1 MPTLIINAAYYLWL
15 GLQTVGIAISQAT
28 AIFIVKS
35 IAVIGA
41 SMATS
46 KLLAPKMPS
55 MADSLGSRGQMT
67 RSPISARQI
76 IYGRAKV
83 AGSIVYLSTT
93 GAKNEYLHMVLAI
106 AGHEVEE
113 LGDVY
118 FNEDVAL
125 TGAGDGNATG
135 KYAGYAEIYKKLGA
149 SGQTAFS
156 TLVTDT
162 ASLADGKWTNDHK
175 LTGIACIYV
184 RLKWSTEVFVGGIPN
199 VTVVVKGKKV
209 YDPRTTTTAY
219 STNSALCLR
228 DYLTSSLGMGMSAG
242 EIDDTACIVAAN
254 VCDEQVQ
261 ILPLSPATYE
271 NRYETNGI
279 ISTSESP
286 DAAIA
291 KLLSAMAGLS
301 AYSSGQVVMYAGT
314 YQIPTLTL
322 TEKHFV
328 GPLSVTTRTSAR
340 DRVNTVKGV
349 YVSEEN
355 QWQPSDFPVITSAT
369 YVTQDNGT
377 KYTRDVSLPFTISPS
392 CAQRL
397 AVIEL
402 RRARQEIVLTARFRL
417 EAMQLRAG
425 ETVMISN
432 TKLGWTNKV
441 FEVMEWRFVADG
453 QPPQLA
459 VDMTLREIDSTV
471 YSWTVSDEIAVAD
484 APNTTLPNPFVVTAP
499 TGLTLVA
506 DGTTQQYQADGTAL
520 PRIKVSWSAPSEEF
534 VQSGG
539 FVGIEYKETTATTY
553 LTWGRLPGDQT
564 LDYISSDVRIGTGY
578 NVRIY
583 SESYFKVS
591 SSYVSGV
598 VTVAQDTVAPSIP
611 TSLTANIGTG
621 KAVSLDWDDVTAA
634 DLSEYGVYRNTTG
647 VTPASAT
654 VSKIAETR
662 SSRFFDAEVAIGT
675 TYYYWVNAYDRLENV
690 SGFSNRAEARPLGVT
705 ASPDL
710 TPPSTPSAPTFKS
723 ERVYESSDGNIF
735 AAIVI
740 TVPAVPSGG
749 VALDVLSRITG
760 ADGYKL
766 EGQIDSA
773 TATAF
778 EIDDLTPGQSY
789 DFVCRGV
796 NSSGIYSALST
807 ALTRTAPSDTIAP
820 NTPTGVA
827 AFVGTGRAVS
837 LSWTAVTAT
846 DIWEYGIY
854 RNTTSTTPAT
864 TATNKIAEVDSTRF
878 FDADVTIGTTYY
890 YWVAA
895 IDTSENYSG
904 FSTRVQAIPSVITA
918 GPVDNTPPSTPSAP
932 TFVSQAV
939 YLSKDGTTFVRVTL
953 NAPALPTGGVSLDV
967 LYRRSGASEWIIG
980 NQITATGNVSID
992 DLTPGEAYQFATRA
1006 VSFSGILSAVSS
1018 TLSYTTTGDTTAPA
1032 TPTGL
1037 VATIGTGRSVSL
1049 DWADNTETDFAEY
1062 GVYRNT
1068 TSTTPASTATDK
1080 IAETRASRFVDTEVI
1095 SGTTYYY
1102 WVNAYDRSEN
1112 VSGFS
1117 SRVQATPIVISS
1129 GEIDS
1134 TAPSNPTAL
1143 TSITNSIYLASDGGA
1158 RSLVVVTVAALPAN
1172 ARLQNVLYRKQGSAT
1187 AYEVA
1192 AQLANSGAVS
1202 AVIDDLTPGVTYD
1215 IASQAWSFTN
1225 IASAVVTAAFSPF
1238 VSALP
1243 AAPANPTGGNL
1254 SGDGVKPKYF
1264 PGTEVFL
1271 FGTRV
1276 GWSPNTEKDFAY
1288 YEIKATTTD
1297 SDSATNY
1304 SWTPY
1309 DGVNSFIQTRDNEC
1323 FLYNATLGAGYVR
1336 IRAVNRAGVASGW
1349 VSLGNANSVGNASIG
1364 TGSMAG
1370 QNFNDV
1376 DITGGKVKIPIT
1388 VAGTQYRGFEANE
1401 TTAVDVYAVNL
1412 RVYDS
1417 TTTQKLRVD
1426 NATGDVYVQSSKVLS
1441 TRYATTPTTLDEV
1454 ISALQHHGLVP

>member
-1 MPTLIINAAYYLWL
+1 MPTLIVNAAYYLWL

-55 MADSLGSRGQMT
+55 MADSLGSRGQMI
-67 RSPISARQI
+67 RSPIAARQI
-76 IYGRAKV
+76 IYGRSKV
-83 AGSIVYLSTT
+83 AGAIVYLSTT

-118 FNEDVAL
+118 FNEDLAL
-125 TGAGDGNATG
+125 SGAGDGSATG
-135 KYAGYAEIYKKLGA
+135 KYAGYADIYKKRGA

-162 ASLADGKWTNDHK
+162 ASLTDGKWTSDHK

-184 RLKWSTEVFVGGIPN
+184 RLKWNTEVFVGGIPN
-199 VTVVVKGKKV
+199 VTVIVKGKKV

-228 DYLTSSLGMGMSAG
+228 DYLTSSLGMAMAST
-242 EIDDTACIVAAN
+242 EIDDTACTVAAN

-261 ILPLSPATYE
+261 ILPVSPTTYE
-271 NRYETNGI
+271 KRYETNGV

-291 KLLSAMAGLS
+291 KLLSAMAGLT
-301 AYSSGQVVMYAGT
+301 AYSSGQIVMYAGT
-314 YQIPTLTL
+314 YQIPTISLS
-322 TEKHFV
+322 EKHFV

-369 YVTQDNGT
+369 YVTQDNSI

-432 TKLGWTNKV
+432 SKLGWTNKV
-441 FEVMEWRFVADG
+441 FEIMEWRFVADG

-484 APNTTLPNPFVVTAP
+484 AKNTTLPNPFTIAAP
-499 TGLTLVA
+499 TSLSLVA

-520 PRIKVSWSAPSEEF
+520 PRIRVSWSAPSEEF

-539 FVGIEYKETTATTY
+539 FVGIEYKESTATTY
-553 LTWGRLPGDQT
+553 LQWARVPGDQT
-564 LDYISSDVRIGTGY
+564 LEYISSDVRIGTNY
-578 NVRIY
+578 NVRVY

-591 SSYVSGV
+591 SSYATGS
-598 VTVAQDTVAPSIP
+598 VTVAPDTTAPSVP

-621 KAVSLDWDDVTAA
+621 KAVSLDWDDVTAP
-634 DLSEYGVYRNTTG
+634 DFSEYGIYRNTTG

-654 VSKIAETR
+654 TNKIAEAR
-662 SSRFFDAEVAIGT
+662 SSRFFDAEVNVGT

-690 SGFSNRAEARPLGVT
+690 SGFSNRAQATPQT
-705 ASPDL
+705 ITSSPDL
-710 TPPSTPSAPTFKS
+710 TPPNTPSAPTFIS
-723 ERVYESSDGNIF
+723 ERVYESSDGTTS
-735 AAIVI
+735 AAISI
-740 TVPAVPSGG
+740 TVPGLPTGG
-749 VALDVLSRITG
+749 IALDILSRISGTS
-760 ADGYKL
+760 GYKT
-766 EGQIDSA
+766 EGQVDSA

-778 EIDDLTPGQSY
+778 EIDDLVPGITY
-789 DFVCRGV
+789 EFACRAVNTAGV
-796 NSSGIYSALST
+796 FSAVST
-807 ALTRTAPSDTIAP
+807 ALSRTAPSDTIAP
-820 NTPTGVA
+820 NAPTGLSA
-827 AFVGTGRAVS
+827 AVGTGRAVS
-837 LSWTAVTAT
+837 LSWTAVTAN
-846 DIWEYGIY
+846 DIFEYGVY
-854 RNTTSTTPAT
+854 RNTTGVTPGT
-864 TATNKIAEVDSTRF
+864 TATNKIAEVN
-878 FDADVTIGTTYY
+878 AD
-890 YWVAA
+890 
-895 IDTSENYSG
+895 
-904 FSTRVQAIPSVITA
+904 
-918 GPVDNTPPSTPSAP
+918 
-932 TFVSQAV
+932 
-939 YLSKDGTTFVRVTL
+939 
-953 NAPALPTGGVSLDV
+953 
-967 LYRRSGASEWIIG
+967 
-980 NQITATGNVSID
+980 
-992 DLTPGEAYQFATRA
+992 
-1006 VSFSGILSAVSS
+1006 
-1018 TLSYTTTGDTTAPA
+1018 
-1032 TPTGL
+1032 
-1037 VATIGTGRSVSL
+1037 
-1049 DWADNTETDFAEY
+1049 
-1062 GVYRNT
+1062 
-1068 TSTTPASTATDK
+1068 
-1080 IAETRASRFVDTEVI
+1080 RFVDTTVNF
-1095 SGTTYYY
+1095 GTTYYY
-1102 WVNAYDRSEN
+1102 WVNAIDATEN
-1112 VSGFS
+1112 YSGFS
-1117 SRVQATPIVISS
+1117 SSVNATPVVVTS
-1129 GEIDS
+1129 GSIDS
-1134 TAPSNPTAL
+1134 TAPSDPTAL
-1143 TSITNSIYLASDGGA
+1143 TKISDTIYLASDGGA
-1158 RSLVVVTVAALPAN
+1158 RVLVTVTVAALPSG
-1172 ARLQNVLYRKQGSAT
+1172 ARIQNILYRKQGAAT
-1187 AYEVA
+1187 GYEIA
-1192 AQLANSGAVS
+1192 GQFGNSGAIS
-1202 AVIDDLTPGVTYD
+1202 AVLDDLTPGVTYD

-1225 IASAVVTAAFSPF
+1225 IPSNVVTAAFSPYLAIT
-1238 VSALP
+1238 STS
-1243 AAPANPTGGNL
+1243 APATPTGGNL
-1254 SGDGVKPKYF
+1254 SGDGVAPKYF

-1276 GWSPNTEKDFAY
+1276 GWSRNTEKDLAY
-1288 YEIKATTTD
+1288 YEVKATTTD

-1309 DGVNSFIQTRDNEC
+1309 DGANSIVQTHNTTC

-1336 IRAVNRAGVASGW
+1336 VRAVNRAGVASGW
-1349 VSLGNANSVGNASIG
+1349 ASLGNANSIGNSSIG
-1364 TGSMAG
+1364 TGNLAG
-1370 QNFNDV
+1370 QNANDV
-1376 DITGGKVKIPIT
+1376 DLTGGTVASVTMNAVSITATKVKVPIT
-1388 VAGTQYRGFEANE
+1388 VLGTQYRGLEANE

-1412 RVYDS
+1412 RVFDN
-1417 TTTQKLRVD
+1417 TTTQKMRVD
-1426 NATGDVYVQSSKVLS
+1426 NATGEVYVQSSKVLS
-1441 TRYATTPTTLDEV
+1441 TRYGTRPTTLNEV

>member
-1 MPTLIINAAYYLWL
+1 MPTLIVNAAYYLWL

-55 MADSLGSRGQMT
+55 MADSLGSRGQMI
-67 RSPISARQI
+67 RSPIAARQI

-83 AGSIVYLSTT
+83 AGAIVYLSTT
-93 GAKNEYLHMVLAI
+93 GSKNEYLHMVLAI

-118 FNEDVAL
+118 FNEDLAL
-125 TGAGDGNATG
+125 SGAGDGSATG

-156 TLVTDT
+156 TLITDT
-162 ASLADGKWTNDHK
+162 ASLTDGKWTSDHK

-184 RLKWSTEVFVGGIPN
+184 RLKWNTEVFVGGIPN
-199 VTVVVKGKKV
+199 VTVLVKGKKV
-209 YDPRTTTTAY
+209 YDPRTATTVY

-228 DYLTSSLGMGMSAG
+228 DYLTSSLGMAMEST
-242 EIDDTACIVAAN
+242 EIDDTACTVAAN

-261 ILPLSPATYE
+261 ILPLSPTTYE
-271 NRYETNGI
+271 KRYETNGV

-291 KLLSAMAGLS
+291 KLLSAMAGLT

-314 YQIPTLTL
+314 YQIPTISLS
-322 TEKHFV
+322 EKHFV

-369 YVTQDNGT
+369 YVTEDNSI

-432 TKLGWTNKV
+432 SKLGWTNKV
-441 FEVMEWRFVADG
+441 FEVMEWRFCADG

-484 APNTTLPNPFVVTAP
+484 APNTTLPNPFSVTAP
-499 TGLTLVA
+499 TSLTLVA

-553 LTWGRLPGDQT
+553 LTWGRVPGDQT
-564 LDYISSDVRIGTGY
+564 LEYISSDVRIGTGY

-583 SESYFKVS
+583 AESYFKVS
-591 SSYVSGV
+591 SSYASGV
-598 VTVAQDTVAPSIP
+598 VTVQKDTVAPSIP
-611 TSLTANIGTG
+611 TGLTANIGTG
-621 KAVSLDWDDVTAA
+621 KAVSLDWDDVTTE

-647 VTPASAT
+647 VTPSST
-654 VSKIAETR
+654 VADKIAETR

-675 TYYYWVNAYDRLENV
+675 TYYYWVNAFDRLENV
-690 SGFSNRAEARPLGVT
+690 SGFSNRAAAQPLGIT

-710 TPPSTPSAPTFKS
+710 TPPSTPSAPTYKS
-723 ERVYESSDGNIF
+723 QRTYESSDGTIL

-749 VALDVLSRITG
+749 VALDILSRVTS

-766 EGQIDSA
+766 EGQIDNAAAS
-773 TATAF
+773 AF
-778 EIDDLTPGQSY
+778 EIDDLTPGVSY

-807 ALTRTAPSDTIAP
+807 ALTRVAPSDTTAP
-820 NTPTGVA
+820 NAPTGLSA
-827 AFVGTGRAVS
+827 AVGTGRAVS
-837 LSWTAVTAT
+837 LSWAVVTAT
-846 DIWEYGIY
+846 DISEYGVY
-854 RNTTSTTPAT
+854 RNTTGTTPAT
-864 TATNKIAEVDSTRF
+864 TATNKIAEV
-878 FDADVTIGTTYY
+878 
-890 YWVAA
+890 
-895 IDTSENYSG
+895 
-904 FSTRVQAIPSVITA
+904 
-918 GPVDNTPPSTPSAP
+918 
-932 TFVSQAV
+932 
-939 YLSKDGTTFVRVTL
+939 
-953 NAPALPTGGVSLDV
+953 
-967 LYRRSGASEWIIG
+967 GA
-980 NQITATGNVSID
+980 N
-992 DLTPGEAYQFATRA
+992 
-1006 VSFSGILSAVSS
+1006 
-1018 TLSYTTTGDTTAPA
+1018 
-1032 TPTGL
+1032 
-1037 VATIGTGRSVSL
+1037 
-1049 DWADNTETDFAEY
+1049 
-1062 GVYRNT
+1062 
-1068 TSTTPASTATDK
+1068 
-1080 IAETRASRFVDTEVI
+1080 RFVDTTVDL
-1095 SGTTYYY
+1095 GTTYYY
-1102 WVNAYDRSEN
+1102 WVNAIDNSEN
-1112 VSGFS
+1112 YSGFS
-1117 SRVQATPIVISS
+1117 SSVNATPVVVTS
-1129 GEIDS
+1129 GAVDA
-1134 TAPSNPTAL
+1134 TAPSNPSAL
-1143 TSITNSIYLASDGGA
+1143 TKISESIYLASDGGA
-1158 RSLVVVTVAALPAN
+1158 RALVTVTVPALPSG
-1172 ARLQNVLYRKQGSAT
+1172 ARIQNILYRKQGAAT
-1187 AYEVA
+1187 GYEIA
-1192 AQLANSGAVS
+1192 GQFANSSDIS
-1202 AVIDDLTPGVTYD
+1202 AVIDDLTPGVAYD

-1225 IASAVVTAAFSPF
+1225 IASSIVTAAFSPF
-1238 VSALP
+1238 TSGNP
-1243 AAPANPTGGNL
+1243 SAPASPTGGNL

-1271 FGTRV
+1271 FGTRI
-1276 GWSPNTEKDFAY
+1276 GWTPNTEKDLAY

-1309 DGVNSFIQTRDNEC
+1309 DGANSFIQTRNTEC

-1370 QNFNDV
+1370 QNNSDV
-1376 DITGGKVKIPIT
+1376 DVTGGTVNSVTMNAVSITATKVKVPIT
-1388 VAGTQYRGFEANE
+1388 VSGTQYRGLEANE

-1412 RVYDS
+1412 RVYDN
-1417 TTTQKLRVD
+1417 TTTQKMRVD
-1426 NATGDVYVQSSKVLS
+1426 NATGEIYVQSSKVLS
-1441 TRYATTPTTLDEV
+1441 TRYGTTPTTLNEV

>member
-1 MPTLIINAAYYLWL
+1 MPTLIVNAAYYLWL

-55 MADSLGSRGQMT
+55 MADSLGSRGQMI
-67 RSPISARQI
+67 RSPIAARQI

-83 AGSIVYLSTT
+83 AGAIVYLSTT
-93 GAKNEYLHMVLAI
+93 GTKNEYLHMVLAV

-118 FNEDVAL
+118 FNEDLVL
-125 TGAGDGNATG
+125 TGAGDGSATG
-135 KYAGYAEIYKKLGA
+135 KYAGYADIYKKRGA
-149 SGQTAFS
+149 SGQTAFA
-156 TLVTDT
+156 TLITDT
-162 ASLADGKWTNDHK
+162 ASLTDGKWTSDHK
-175 LTGIACIYV
+175 LTGIACVYV
-184 RLKWSTEVFVGGIPN
+184 RLKWNTEVFVGGIPN
-199 VTVVVKGKKV
+199 VSLIVKGKKV
-209 YDPRTTTTAY
+209 YDPRTTTTVY

-228 DYLTSSLGMGMSAG
+228 DYLTSSLGMAMSST
-242 EIDDTACIVAAN
+242 EIDDTACTVAAN

-261 ILPLSPATYE
+261 ILPLSPTTYE
-271 NRYETNGI
+271 KRYETNGV

-291 KLLSAMAGLS
+291 KLLSAMAGLT

-314 YQIPTLTL
+314 YQIPTISLS
-322 TEKHFV
+322 EKHFV

-369 YVTQDNGT
+369 YVTQDNSI

-432 TKLGWTNKV
+432 SKLGWTNKV
-441 FEVMEWRFVADG
+441 FEIMEWRFCSDG

-459 VDMTLREIDSTV
+459 IDMTLREIDSTV

-484 APNTTLPNPFVVTAP
+484 AANTTLPNPFTIAAP
-499 TGLTLVA
+499 TSLSLVA

-553 LTWGRLPGDQT
+553 LTWGRVPGDQT
-564 LDYISSDVRIGTGY
+564 LEFISSDVRIGTGY

-583 SESYFKVS
+583 GESYFKVS

-598 VTVAQDTVAPSIP
+598 VTVQKDTVAPSVP

-621 KAVSLDWDDVTAA
+621 KAVSLDWDDVSSA

-647 VTPASAT
+647 VTPASAA
-654 VSKIAETR
+654 SDKIAETR
-662 SSRFFDAEVAIGT
+662 SSRFFDAEVTVGT

-690 SGFSNRAEARPLGVT
+690 SDFSNRAFARPLGVT

-710 TPPSTPSAPTFKS
+710 TPPSTPSAPTYKS
-723 ERVYESSDGNIF
+723 NRTYEASDGTIL

-749 VALDVLSRITG
+749 VALDILSRVTG

-766 EGQIDSA
+766 EGQIDNAAAS
-773 TATAF
+773 AF
-778 EIDDLTPGQSY
+778 EIDDLTPGISY

-807 ALTRTAPSDTIAP
+807 ALTRIAPSDTTAP
-820 NTPTGVA
+820 NAPTGLSA
-827 AFVGTGRAVS
+827 AVGTGRAVS
-837 LSWTAVTAT
+837 LSWAVVTAT
-846 DIWEYGIY
+846 DISEYGVY
-854 RNTTSTTPAT
+854 RNTTGTTPAT
-864 TATNKIAEVDSTRF
+864 TATNKIAEV
-878 FDADVTIGTTYY
+878 
-890 YWVAA
+890 
-895 IDTSENYSG
+895 
-904 FSTRVQAIPSVITA
+904 
-918 GPVDNTPPSTPSAP
+918 
-932 TFVSQAV
+932 
-939 YLSKDGTTFVRVTL
+939 
-953 NAPALPTGGVSLDV
+953 
-967 LYRRSGASEWIIG
+967 GA
-980 NQITATGNVSID
+980 N
-992 DLTPGEAYQFATRA
+992 
-1006 VSFSGILSAVSS
+1006 
-1018 TLSYTTTGDTTAPA
+1018 
-1032 TPTGL
+1032 
-1037 VATIGTGRSVSL
+1037 
-1049 DWADNTETDFAEY
+1049 
-1062 GVYRNT
+1062 
-1068 TSTTPASTATDK
+1068 
-1080 IAETRASRFVDTEVI
+1080 RFVDTTVDL
-1095 SGTTYYY
+1095 GTTYYY
-1102 WVNAYDRSEN
+1102 WVNAIDNSEN
-1112 VSGFS
+1112 YSGFS
-1117 SRVQATPIVISS
+1117 SSVDATPVVVTS
-1129 GEIDS
+1129 GAVDA
-1134 TAPSNPTAL
+1134 TAPSNPSAL
-1143 TSITNSIYLASDGGA
+1143 TKISESIYLASDGGA
-1158 RSLVVVTVAALPAN
+1158 RAFVTVTVPALPSN
-1172 ARLQNVLYRKQGSAT
+1172 ARIQNVLYRKQGAATGYEIAGQFGNSSAT
-1187 AYEVA
+1187 
-1192 AQLANSGAVS
+1192 S

-1225 IASAVVTAAFSPF
+1225 IPSSVVTAAFSPF
-1238 VSALP
+1238 ISGTTSAP
-1243 AAPANPTGGNL
+1243 AAPTNVSITS
-1254 SGDGVKPKYF
+1254 SGIIPQYF
-1264 PGTEVFL
+1264 PGTQVIL
-1271 FGTRV
+1271 LGTQVRWDV
-1276 GWSPNTEKDFAY
+1276 NTERDFAY
-1288 YEIKATTTD
+1288 YEAKVVNTND
-1297 SDSATNY
+1297 SSSTAYN
-1304 SWTPY
+1304 WTP
-1309 DGVNSFIQTRDNEC
+1309 GPSGGLLQTRENKA
-1323 FLYNATLGAGYVR
+1323 FFYNALGSAGYVFVR
-1336 IRAVNRAGVASGW
+1336 SVNRAQVSSTW
-1349 VSLGNANSVGNASIG
+1349 VYGGNANSAMATGLTSMGSQESGNVS
-1364 TGSMAG
+1364 
-1370 QNFNDV
+1370 V
-1376 DITGGKVKIPIT
+1376 TGGTVNSVTMNAVSITATKVKVPIT
-1388 VAGTQYRGFEANE
+1388 VSGTQYRGLEANE

-1412 RVYDS
+1412 RVYDN
-1417 TTTQKLRVD
+1417 TTTQKFRVD
-1426 NATGDVYVQSSKVLS
+1426 NATGELYVQSSKVVS
-1441 TRYATTPTTLDEV
+1441 TRYGTTPTTLNEV